1 MVEKRFRFFVWL
13 YMALFFVA
21 VILIV
26 LNVLPLRL
34 TEIHALFF
42 IVSGVF
48 AVIFLILQYGKGL
61 GSAITILIF
70 AVSTSIEWMQT
81 SLTNAGQP
89 NDVTTDFGLVINGI
103 PVAFGFIWLVLIV
116 GTHVISREITLK
128 IRIDWIR
135 GGIYAVIAA
144 TMVMVFEMLIEPVA
158 MQVKQ
163 SALDSPTLTI
173 IQMTDAANWWML
185 GLILHL
191 MIYFMLSLTDQW
203 GKLHFPT
210 LKSELVLV
218 YWIVL
223 SFFLV
228 LGYFMGL
235 WSILLVTLIGN
246 ILFTVCYY
254 LSLEN
259 DTKKKTVA

>member
-13 YMALFFVA
+13 YMAMFFIA
-21 VILIV
+21 VLLIV
-26 LNVLPLRL
+26 LNILPVRL
-34 TEIHALFF
+34 TAVHALFF
-42 IVSGVF
+42 IVSGIF

-70 AVSTSIEWMQT
+70 MVSTCIEWMQT
-81 SLTNAGQP
+81 SLTSGG
-89 NDVTTDFGLVINGI
+89 DGSGVTTDFGLVINGI

-116 GTHVISREITLK
+116 GTHVIAREITLK
-128 IRIDWIR
+128 IKIDWLR
-135 GGIYAVIAA
+135 GGIYAVIGA

-163 SALDSPTLTI
+163 LATESPTITI

-228 LGYFMGL
+228 LGYYMGL
-235 WSILLVTLIGN
+235 WNIIAITLTGN
-246 ILFTVCYY
+246 ILFTICYY

-259 DTKKKTVA
+259 DTKKKPVA

>member
-1 MVEKRFRFFVWL
+1 ML
-13 YMALFFVA
+13 YFLWYQ
-21 VILIV
+21 
-26 LNVLPLRL
+26 
-34 TEIHALFF
+34 
-42 IVSGVF
+42 VF
-48 AVIFLILQYGKGL
+48 LQSFFLILQYGKGL

-81 SLTNAGQP
+81 SLTTNGPLAG
-89 NDVTTDFGLVINGI
+89 VASDFGLVIKGI

-116 GTHVISREITLK
+116 GTHVIAREITIK
-128 IRIDWIR
+128 IKIDWIR

-163 SALDSPTLTI
+163 LATSTPALTVV
-173 IQMTDAANWWML
+173 QMTDAANWWML

-203 GKLHFPT
+203 GVLHFPT

-235 WSILLVTLIGN
+235 WSIIIIVLVGN
-246 ILFTVCYY
+246 ILFTICYY

-259 DTKKKTVA
+259 DTKKNLLQE

>member
-13 YMALFFVA
+13 YMALFFIA
-21 VILIV
+21 VVFIV
-26 LNVLPLRL
+26 LDILPARL
-34 TEIHALFF
+34 TVVHALFF

-48 AVIFLILQYGKGL
+48 AVVFLILQYGKGL

-70 AVSTSIEWMQT
+70 VVSTSIEWMQT
-81 SLTNAGQP
+81 SLTNSGPGGAS
-89 NDVTTDFGLVINGI
+89 VTTNFGLVINGI

-116 GTHVISREITLK
+116 ATHVVAREITLK
-128 IRIDWIR
+128 IKIDWIR

-163 SALDSPTLTI
+163 LATASPTLTI
-173 IQMTDAANWWML
+173 IQMTDAANWWLL

-203 GKLHFPT
+203 GKLHYPS

-235 WSILLVTLIGN
+235 GN
-246 ILFTVCYY
+246 ILLITLGGNVLFTICYY
-254 LSLEN
+254 LSLGPDEKEI
-259 DTKKKTVA
+259 TT